1 MSDTIH
7 SAKPPRLSAV
17 EMTEVVLPNDANPLG
32 NMLGGRLLHLIDMA
46 AAVAAIRH
54 AGRPCVTASF
64 DSVDFLTPV
73 HVGEACILKAKVTW
87 VGRTSLEVAV
97 DAYAENM
104 LTGQR
109 RHTTTAFTTFVAI
122 DPGKR
127 TVKTRGGASIGYDRL
142 VLAPGIDVLTDSIR
156 GYQEA
161 EAAGKVVHAWKAG
174 PQTALL
180 RKQLEAMP
188 DGGTFVMSIPA
199 TPYRCPPGPYERICM
214 VAHYFKQAKPKSR
227 IIVLDSNADIV
238 SKKPLFT
245 DAWNTFY
252 PGMIEYRSSNAPTAV
267 DGGKMTVSTDLD
279 EVRADVMNVIPRQRA
294 GSLTAL
300 AGARNDSGGNWC
312 TVNLATFESTTVPN
326 VHVIGDSVLSSLPK
340 SGHMATNMA
349 KVCAA
354 AIVEVLA
361 GRQPDAMPVIA
372 NTCYS
377 ATSGNT
383 SGYVANVWR
392 YDTAKGYVSQPEGG
406 ATPRGD
412 AANFVFNESW
422 AKNIWA
428 EMLS

>member
-1 MSDTIH
+1 MTLNRRDFLKISGAGAAMALAGCAATP
-7 SAKPPRLSAV
+7 SASGPRAH
-17 EMTEVVLPNDANPLG
+17 VVVVGAGFGGATCAKYLRTWGPNVDVTLIEPNDAFVSCPISNWVI
-32 NMLGGRLLHLIDMA
+32 GGLRQMNDITHRYDKLS
-46 AAVAAIRH
+46 RH
-54 AGRPCVTASF
+54 GIKMVK
-64 DSVDFLTPV
+64 DSV
-73 HVGEACILKAKVTW
+73 
-87 VGRTSLEVAV
+87 
-97 DAYAENM
+97 
-104 LTGQR
+104 
-109 RHTTTAFTTFVAI
+109 VAI

-127 TVKTRGGASIGYDRL
+127 TVTTRGGSTLGYDRL

>member
-1 MSDTIH
+1 MTLNRRDFLKISGAGAAITLTGCATTS
-7 SAKPPRLSAV
+7 SASGPRAH
-17 EMTEVVLPNDANPLG
+17 VVVVGAGFGGATCAKYLRTWGPNVDVTLIEPNDTFISCPISNWVIGGLR
-32 NMLGGRLLHLIDMA
+32 NMNDITHRYDKLSKHGIKM
-46 AAVAAIRH
+46 VK
-54 AGRPCVTASF
+54 
-64 DSVDFLTPV
+64 DSV
-73 HVGEACILKAKVTW
+73 
-87 VGRTSLEVAV
+87 
-97 DAYAENM
+97 
-104 LTGQR
+104 
-109 RHTTTAFTTFVAI
+109 VAI

-127 TVKTRGGASIGYDRL
+127 TVTTRGGSTIGYDRL
-142 VLAPGIDVLTDSIR
+142 VLAPGIDVMTDSIK
-156 GYQEA
+156 GYQDA

-174 PQTALL
+174 PQTAQL
-180 RKQLEAMP
+180 RQQLEAMP
-188 DGGTFVMSIPA
+188 DGGTFVMSVPA

-214 VAHYFKQAKPKSR
+214 VAHYFKQAKPKSK

-252 PGMIEYRSSNAPTAV
+252 PGMIEYRGSNAPVSV
-267 DGGKMTVSTDLD
+267 DGGKMIVTTDLD
-279 EVRADVMNVIPRQRA
+279 DVKADVMNVVPRQRA

-326 VHVIGDSVLSSLPK
+326 VHVIGDSVLSGLPK
-340 SGHMATNMA
+340 SGHMATNQA

-354 AIVEVLA
+354 AIVELLA

-392 YDTAKGYVSQPEGG
+392 YDAAKGYVNQPESG
-406 ATPRGD
+406 ATPKGD

-428 EMLS
+428 DVLS